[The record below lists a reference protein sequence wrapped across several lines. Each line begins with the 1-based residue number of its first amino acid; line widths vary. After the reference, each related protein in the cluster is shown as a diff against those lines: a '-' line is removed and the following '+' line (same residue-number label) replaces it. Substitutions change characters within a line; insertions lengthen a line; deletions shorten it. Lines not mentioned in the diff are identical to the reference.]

1 MKKYASLLFFAL
13 LLNGCDDGDLVVD
26 TIDFSDPSITAAT
39 CNTTTNSL
47 IYKLKKQESL
57 LIQLPPNT
65 LTNDATVP
73 GKPLTYDIN
82 NTTTRVVYR
91 AYNGQVAIDNI
102 CGAIPPTTPAV
113 TEEWQATA
121 GKIVD
126 ISTAAIT
133 DNPDGSS
140 TITGYNHNLV
150 FQNITFLKPAGP
162 QVEAEYPFGTF
173 KTTYNSPNAT
183 FLGVVRQCSTSKQLY
198 NFSASTAI
206 TIDSIDPKLL
216 ENVVTPSNQPKT
228 GLIGT
233 TLNKVLLRT
242 YNDGSLTQDYFCAS
256 PLPTK
261 PTVNEIWI
269 ADNGAQN
276 ISGIIEV
283 TTSLVGSTYFHKIV
297 LKGVRFTRANSS
309 FKLPT
314 IYNYGILEV
323 STTP

>member
-1 MKKYASLLFFAL
+1 MKKYASLLFLAL

-39 CNTTTNSL
+39 CNTTTNNI

-57 LIQLPPNT
+57 LIQLPPNS
-65 LTNDATVP
+65 LTNDATEP
-73 GKPLTYDIN
+73 GKPKTFDIN
-82 NTTTRVVYR
+82 NTDIRVVYR
-91 AYNGQVAIDNI
+91 AYNGLIGVNNI

-126 ISTAAIT
+126 VITAAVT
-133 DNPDGSS
+133 DNTDGSS
-140 TITGYNHNLV
+140 TITGYNHNIF

-162 QVEAEYPFGTF
+162 QVEAEYSFGLF
-173 KTTYNSPNAT
+173 KTTYNAPNT
-183 FLGVVRQCSTSKQLY
+183 VFQTVVRQCPTSKQLF
-198 NFSASTAI
+198 NFTPSSAL

-228 GLIGT
+228 GLIGSST
-233 TLNKVLLRT
+233 NKVLLRT
-242 YNDGSLTQDYFCAS
+242 YNGTSLTQDYFCAT
-256 PLPTK
+256 PLPTT
-261 PTVNEIWI
+261 PTVNEIWT
-269 ADNGAQN
+269 ADNGVQN
-276 ISGIIEV
+276 VSGIIEV
-283 TTSLVGSTYFHKIV
+283 STTLVGSTYFHKIV
-297 LKGVRFTRANSS
+297 LKGVKLTRTNSS

-323 STTP
+323 SATP